1 MTQIIV
7 ASHNPVKVQSALDG
21 FRRMFPDQTFSV
33 DGVSVPSGVS
43 DQPMSDGE
51 TRRGAANRARNARDA
66 RPDADYWVGI
76 EGGVAAADGS
86 LQVFAWVVVM
96 DAEGRTGHSR
106 TGMFYLPDE
115 VVALVNQGHELGD
128 ADDIVF
134 GRANSKQQNG
144 AIGILTGDAI
154 DRTAYYAD
162 AVVLALVPF
171 KNPSLTFKLES
182 RNTSSD

>member
-1 MTQIIV
+1 
-7 ASHNPVKVQSALDG
+7 
-21 FRRMFPDQTFSV
+21 
-33 DGVSVPSGVS
+33 
-43 DQPMSDGE
+43 
-51 TRRGAANRARNARDA
+51 
-66 RPDADYWVGI
+66 
-76 EGGVAAADGS
+76 
-86 LQVFAWVVVM
+86 M